1 MILLLIRLRTF
12 YTPVANGNGDP
23 YTSFT
28 FTVNDGTA
36 DSASSYTMT
45 VDVTPVN
52 DAPTAADNTVT
63 TNEDEAHTFAASEFN
78 FTDVDSDSLDHVTI
92 ATLPATG
99 TLTLSG
105 SAVEAGDDIAANQ
118 IENLVYTPVAN
129 GNGDPYTSFTFTV
142 NDGTADSASSY
153 TMTVDVTPVN
163 DAPTAA
169 DDSGNVIVGTEF
181 TGNVVSANM
190 SGQDTDIDASD
201 TLVISALGSTD
212 IANTEGATATA
223 TGTYGTLVL
232 GRDGSVT
239 YNADQAAA
247 NDLAFGDDAVTDTF
261 TYTVSDGN
269 GGTDTAQISFS
280 ITAPNPGNAA
290 PTAADNTVTINE
302 DASITFTPEQFN
314 YSDADGDSMKRITIV
329 TLPSAGTL
337 DLAGSEVNAGDSI
350 SIGEIENLSFTPAG
364 NGNGAPY
371 ASFTFRVNDGTADSA
386 EAYTMAVDV
395 LPMNDA
401 PTASNATVTIDEDT
415 TKTFAASEFNFTDT
429 LDDGDTLDHI
439 TIATLPATGTLT
451 LSGSAVEAGDD
462 IAANQIENL
471 VYTPV
476 ADENGDPYTSFTF
489 TVNDGT
495 ADSASSYTMTVDVTP
510 VNDVPTAADNTVT
523 TNEDEAHT
531 FVASEFNFADVD
543 GDSLDHVTIA
553 TLPATGT
560 LTLSGSAV
568 DAGDDIAANQIEN
581 LVYTPVANGN
591 GDPYTSFTF
600 TVNDGTA
607 NSASS
612 YTMTVDVTPVND
624 APVVSAITA
633 TKTENDN
640 R

>member
-1 MILLLIRLRTF
+1 MTVDVTPVNDAPTAANNTVTTNEDTAHTF
-12 YTPVANGNGDP
+12 AASEFNFADVDSDSLDHVTIATLPATGTLTLSGSAVEAGDDIAANQIENLVYTPVANGNGDP

-52 DAPTAADNTVT
+52 DAPTAANNTVT
-63 TNEDEAHTFAASEFN
+63 TNEDTAHTFAASEFN
-78 FTDVDSDSLDHVTI
+78 FADVDSDSLDHVTI

-105 SAVEAGDDIAANQ
+105 SAVEAGDDIAANQIENLVYTPVANGNGDPYTSFTFTVNDGTADSASSYTMTVDVTPVNDRPTAANNTVTTNEDTAHTFAASEFNFADVDSDSLDHVTIATLPATGTLTLSGSAVEAGDDIAANQIENLVYTPVANGNGDPYTSFTFTVNDGTADSASSYTMTVDVTPVNDAPTAANNTVTTNEDTAHTFAASEFNFADVDSDSLDHVTIATLPATGTLTLSGSAVEEGDDIAANQ

-201 TLVISALGSTD
+201 TLIISALGSTN

-269 GGTDTAQISFS
+269 GGHSTNQLLSHSAETLS
-280 ITAPNPGNAA
+280 
-290 PTAADNTVTINE
+290 
-302 DASITFTPEQFN
+302 
-314 YSDADGDSMKRITIV
+314 DGD
-329 TLPSAGTL
+329 
-337 DLAGSEVNAGDSI
+337 
-350 SIGEIENLSFTPAG
+350 
-364 NGNGAPY
+364 
-371 ASFTFRVNDGTADSA
+371 
-386 EAYTMAVDV
+386 
-395 LPMNDA
+395 
-401 PTASNATVTIDEDT
+401 
-415 TKTFAASEFNFTDT
+415 
-429 LDDGDTLDHI
+429 H
-439 TIATLPATGTLT
+439 
-451 LSGSAVEAGDD
+451 
-462 IAANQIENL
+462 Q
-471 VYTPV
+471 
-476 ADENGDPYTSFTF
+476 
-489 TVNDGT
+489 
-495 ADSASSYTMTVDVTP
+495 
-510 VNDVPTAADNTVT
+510 
-523 TNEDEAHT
+523 
-531 FVASEFNFADVD
+531 
-543 GDSLDHVTIA
+543 
-553 TLPATGT
+553 
-560 LTLSGSAV
+560 
-568 DAGDDIAANQIEN
+568 
-581 LVYTPVANGN
+581 
-591 GDPYTSFTF
+591 
-600 TVNDGTA
+600 
-607 NSASS
+607 
-612 YTMTVDVTPVND
+612 
-624 APVVSAITA
+624 
-633 TKTENDN
+633 
-640 R
+640 

>member
-1 MILLLIRLRTF
+1 MTVDVTPVNDRPTAANNTVTTNEDTAHTF
-12 YTPVANGNGDP
+12 AASEFNFADVDSDSLDHVTIATLPATGTLTLSGSAVEAGDDIAANQIENLVYTPVANGNGDPYTSFTFTVNDGTADSASSYTMTVDVTPVNDRPTAANNTVTTNEDTAHTFAASEFNFADVDSDSLDHVTIATLPATGTLTLSGTAVEAGDDIAANQIENLVYTPVANGNGDP

-52 DAPTAADNTVT
+52 DAPTAANNTVT
-63 TNEDEAHTFAASEFN
+63 TNEDTAHTFAASEFN
-78 FTDVDSDSLDHVTI
+78 FADVDSDSLDHVTIATLPATGTLTLSGSAVEAGDDIAANQIENLVYTPVANGNGDPYTSFTFTVNDGTADSASSYTMTVDVTPVNDRPTAANNTVTTNEDTAHTFAASEFNFADVDSDSLDHVTI

-201 TLVISALGSTD
+201 TLIISALGSTN

-280 ITAPNPGNAA
+280 VTAPDPGNAA
-290 PTAADNTVTINE
+290 PTAANN
-302 DASITFTPEQFN
+302 
-314 YSDADGDSMKRITIV
+314 SD
-329 TLPSAGTL
+329 
-337 DLAGSEVNAGDSI
+337 
-350 SIGEIENLSFTPAG
+350 
-364 NGNGAPY
+364 
-371 ASFTFRVNDGTADSA
+371 
-386 EAYTMAVDV
+386 
-395 LPMNDA
+395 
-401 PTASNATVTIDEDT
+401 
-415 TKTFAASEFNFTDT
+415 
-429 LDDGDTLDHI
+429 H
-439 TIATLPATGTLT
+439 
-451 LSGSAVEAGDD
+451 
-462 IAANQIENL
+462 Q
-471 VYTPV
+471 
-476 ADENGDPYTSFTF
+476 
-489 TVNDGT
+489 
-495 ADSASSYTMTVDVTP
+495 
-510 VNDVPTAADNTVT
+510 
-523 TNEDEAHT
+523 
-531 FVASEFNFADVD
+531 
-543 GDSLDHVTIA
+543 
-553 TLPATGT
+553 
-560 LTLSGSAV
+560 
-568 DAGDDIAANQIEN
+568 
-581 LVYTPVANGN
+581 
-591 GDPYTSFTF
+591 
-600 TVNDGTA
+600 
-607 NSASS
+607 
-612 YTMTVDVTPVND
+612 
-624 APVVSAITA
+624 
-633 TKTENDN
+633 
-640 R
+640 